1 MAKSARSCDFGQ
13 LDEQIQ
19 NMNFGDYWRRFFCGK
34 RATRSRIMMIGNSN
48 ALEVMRIV
56 ELPDHFD
63 QLLVDAA
70 AEGFDTMS
78 VLQEQWRNGSNRF
91 ERPGEILALATIDDE
106 IAGIGGITQDFV
118 DSSWLRMRRFYV
130 RPAYRR
136 RGVGREIA
144 HYVLKHADTFN
155 RQIALY
161 ADGPDAEAF
170 WPTLGF
176 RPIEREN
183 TTHFFRCEPTLG
195 CTYKRQSHVTRS
207 TCNKRVDS
215 R

>member
-1 MAKSARSCDFGQ
+1 MVSDSG
-13 LDEQIQ
+13 
-19 NMNFGDYWRRFFCGK
+19 NGVVVRR
-34 RATRSRIMMIGNSN
+34 II
-48 ALEVMRIV
+48 

-63 QLLVDAA
+63 QFLVEAD

-78 VLQEQWRNGSNRF
+78 ALQNEWFDGSNRF
-91 ERPGEILALATIDDE
+91 ERSGEILALATIHDE

-136 RGVGREIA
+136 RGVGRQIA
-144 HYVLKHADTFN
+144 LYVLEHAKPFD

-161 ADGPDAEAF
+161 ADGPEAEVF

-176 RPIEREN
+176 GPIEREN
-183 TTHFFRCEPTLG
+183 TTHVFRRG
-195 CTYKRQSHVTRS
+195 I
-207 TCNKRVDS
+207 
-215 R
+215 